1 MKLHK
6 MINLIR
12 NENLKL
18 SRRISTWLM
27 FGVLILLVLA
37 GALIIKA
44 NVTSASNKNWRSD
57 LTKSNIY
64 LEKQIKEGRFGQ
76 VDSMKREVE
85 INNYRLAHNIPPIN
99 LNSLW
104 GFVENLAGLISLI
117 ALFAIVMGGGM
128 VANEFS
134 SGTIKLLLIRPS
146 KRWKILL
153 SKYITVLSYILFM
166 LVTLFAASFII
177 GGLFFS
183 FNGATEPFIKN
194 SGGVITQ
201 VNMIAHIAS
210 VYGYECVSLIMM
222 VTLAFM
228 ISTVFRSSSLAIGI
242 GVFLMF
248 IGTILVRLLSQFD
261 WSKYI
266 LFANTNL
273 RQYTDGNPP
282 VKGMTLSFSIIVLI
296 AYFIIFTLI
305 SFVGFTK
312 RDVAA

>member
-1 MKLHK
+1 MKLLK
-6 MINLIR
+6 MFNLVR

-27 FGVLILLVLA
+27 FGVLILIVLA
-37 GALIIKA
+37 AALIIKA
-44 NVTSASNKNWRSD
+44 NVGHESSKNWKAD
-57 LTKSNIY
+57 LTQTNVY
-64 LEKQIKEGRFGQ
+64 LEKEIKSQRFGQ
-76 VDSMKREVE
+76 VGSMKRELQT
-85 INNYRLAHNIPPIN
+85 NKYRLEHNLPPSKP
-99 LNSLW
+99 NSLW
-104 GFVENLAGLISLI
+104 GFIEGAANVISVI

-153 SKYITVLSYILFM
+153 SKYITVITYILFM
-166 LVTLFAASFII
+166 LLGLFIASFLI

-183 FNGATEPFIKN
+183 FNGATEPFLKN
-194 SGGVITQ
+194 SNGIITQ
-201 VNMIAHIAS
+201 VNMIAHIIG

-248 IGTILVRLLSQFD
+248 SGNILVLVLNRFD

-273 RQYTDGNPP
+273 RQYIDGAPP
-282 VKGMTLSFSIIVLI
+282 VKGMTLSFSVTVLI
-296 AYFIIFTLI
+296 VYFIVFNLI
-305 SFVGFTK
+305 SFIGFNK